1 MSKPRYKWWGYAK
14 WMVRV
19 YPELKQ
25 ELLDHQQNETALPI
39 SCLPPAKRA
48 IYEAVSK
55 AIEQTEKLPT
65 GKERMKLVS
74 MVFWKQSHT
83 LAGAGFALGYS
94 YESARIFHGDFL
106 RLVGFY
112 RGLED

>member
-1 MSKPRYKWWGYAK
+1 MCRGRQ
-14 WMVRV
+14 VT
-19 YPELKQ
+19 Q
-25 ELLDHQQNETALPI
+25 LLAARKLPGTTNGRQARFAGRRF
-39 SCLPPAKRA
+39 CLPPAKRA

-74 MVFWKQSHT
+74 LVFWKQSHT
-83 LAGAGFALGYS
+83 LAGAGLALGFS

-106 RLVGFY
+106 RLVGFF
-112 RGLED
+112 RGLEDCVSAIP